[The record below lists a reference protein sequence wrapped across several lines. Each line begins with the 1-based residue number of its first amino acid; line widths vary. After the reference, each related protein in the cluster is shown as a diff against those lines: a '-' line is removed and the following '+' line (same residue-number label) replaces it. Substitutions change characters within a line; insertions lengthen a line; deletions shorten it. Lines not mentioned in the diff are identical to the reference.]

1 VTETVTSTIMMS
13 PTPLSGTTLEVPAVI
28 VDQDSDSESDS
39 DSDEESEE
47 GEKAEEDSKTAP
59 TVSSVPV

>member
-1 VTETVTSTIMMS
+1 MS
-13 PTPLSGTTLEVPAVI
+13 PTALAGTTLEVPAVI
-28 VDQDSDSESDS
+28 VDQDSDSDSDS

-59 TVSSVPV
+59 TVSGVPV